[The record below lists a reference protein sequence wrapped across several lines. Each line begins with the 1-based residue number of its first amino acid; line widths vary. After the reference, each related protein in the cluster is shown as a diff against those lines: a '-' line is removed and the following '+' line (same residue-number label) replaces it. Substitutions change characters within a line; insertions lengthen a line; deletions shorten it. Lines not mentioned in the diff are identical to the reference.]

1 MFFIKSI
8 SKLSSVLN
16 KIDITQF
23 IHIRLKADN
32 TFFVLSNHQAILQY
46 FYDEKELGEFFKN
59 IIERLQRGKI
69 AVNLLP
75 SQYECPV
82 LKRLHDV
89 NIYHGISVSFCLN
102 DYADI
107 YVFSTENSNKKIID
121 FYLNHIHLLKRFII
135 YYRHSAR
142 KIIQEALMQNT
153 VELKK
158 PIQIGNDYEN
168 DRRTQLDH
176 FRKQIIPRK
185 MIIDSGPDRIAFTVK
200 ETECLYYLLEGK
212 SATDIANILVI
223 SPKTVE
229 SCLKRIR
236 LRAGCRNKSELLSFV
251 IHNCLRGYCHER
263 FD

>member
-1 MFFIKSI
+1 MFFVKSI

-46 FYDEKELGEFFKN
+46 FYDKKELGEFFKN

-75 SQYECPV
+75 NRYECPV
-82 LKRLHDV
+82 LKRLHDA

-107 YVFSTENSNKKIID
+107 YVFATENSDKKIID
-121 FYLNHIHLLKRFII
+121 FYLNHFHLLKRFII
-135 YYRHSAR
+135 YYRHNAR
-142 KIIQEALMQNT
+142 KIIQEAFMHNT

-158 PIQIGNDYEN
+158 PIQIGNACVA
-168 DRRTQLDH
+168 TQLDH
-176 FRKQIIPRK
+176 FRKQIMPRK
-185 MIIDSGPDRIAFTVK
+185 MIIDSGPDRIAFTAR

-212 SATDIANILVI
+212 SAADIANILVV

-251 IHNCLRGYCHER
+251 IQNCLTGFCHER